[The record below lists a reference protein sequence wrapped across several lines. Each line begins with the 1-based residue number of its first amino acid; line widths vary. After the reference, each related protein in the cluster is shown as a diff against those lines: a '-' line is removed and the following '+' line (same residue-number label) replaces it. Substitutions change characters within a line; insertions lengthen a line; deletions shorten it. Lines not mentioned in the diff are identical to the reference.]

1 MIILYLF
8 SYYFTAYSTN
18 NLYQGNYGNNHQT
31 LVNNTPT
38 TKRQSRVSR
47 PPSCARPTI
56 SSLRKMNRTFSL
68 NNVSDI
74 GSNQLK
80 QQQKHQES
88 PINQTQNNSSSNMSL
103 FLNTQNV
110 VPLTQASLAA
120 VEQQQQANFPPSD
133 DSMMRMTL
141 LNNANKLSSKYAS
154 SNYLSDYT
162 KPALMNPQK
171 TRTQPRRRTPRN
183 AEEFLVQAGVQD
195 PETYLS
201 KGFYVGS
208 MLNLNELNKS
218 TPVDQQHPNIQN
230 NFMSQQFHQQV
241 APVSSSSS
249 SSTGGFQKSNQNHHF
264 YDKDDQISNNLQ
276 RRNSVHE
283 STSISMANLNFMNNN
298 FNAEK
303 QANLET
309 NSTKNY
315 YRQKGP
321 YTKQRSATTAIID
334 TSDHGGFSL
343 NENQHE
349 STATTT
355 GSSAPSSDS
364 SSSPNPLHIRNNQ
377 KQANLGPLMS
387 AVSKLETDVV
397 LNSPRSGLSGF
408 IEQRFF
414 NSNQNEVEIDDDF
427 DEYEYL
433 ERNLGAEPPFTSNA
447 LLSQRR
453 TLENNGLEQT
463 TTNVTDYYTDESNSC
478 NNDAEYPQFNSS
490 KTLCNPEEPV
500 NNNGSYLNVNYANS
514 SFSVGGITP
523 NSQNNFYPNNGN
535 NMSNMHVNNMPNSN
549 SSASTTQLANLNSL
563 KPSPRHINGNGWEQ
577 ASVVSNNSLFSGLFA
592 FLLHYTSSTFRA
604 RQASRSSFFYLK
616 MKI

>member
-1 MIILYLF
+1 
-8 SYYFTAYSTN
+8 
-18 NLYQGNYGNNHQT
+18 
-31 LVNNTPT
+31 
-38 TKRQSRVSR
+38 
-47 PPSCARPTI
+47 
-56 SSLRKMNRTFSL
+56 
-68 NNVSDI
+68 
-74 GSNQLK
+74 
-80 QQQKHQES
+80 
-88 PINQTQNNSSSNMSL
+88 MSL

-120 VEQQQQANFPPSD
+120 AEQQQQQHFPSET

-162 KPALMNPQK
+162 KSSAINNPQK

-195 PETYLS
+195 PDAYLS

-218 TPVDQQHPNIQN
+218 APVDPQQPHIQN
-230 NFMSQQFHQQV
+230 NFMSQQFQQHQV

-249 SSTGGFQKSNQNHHF
+249 SSTGGFHKNNQGHF

-283 STSISMANLNFMNNN
+283 STSISMANLNFMNSN

-303 QANLET
+303 QTVENGP
-309 NSTKNY
+309 KNY

-321 YTKQRSATTAIID
+321 YSKQRSATTAIID
-334 TSDHGGFSL
+334 TSDHGFSL

-349 STATTT
+349 STATT

-377 KQANLGPLMS
+377 KQTNLGPLMS

-397 LNSPRSGLSGF
+397 LNSPRSGLNGF

-453 TLENNGLEQT
+453 TLENNGIEQT

-478 NNDAEYPQFNSS
+478 NNDTEYPQFNSS

-500 NNNGSYLNVNYANS
+500 NNGSYLNVNYANS

-523 NSQNNFYPNNGN
+523 NSQNNFYPNNNSNIIHGN
-535 NMSNMHVNNMPNSN
+535 TNPNSN
-549 SSASTTQLANLNSL
+549 NSASTTQLSNLNGL
-563 KPSPRHINGNGWEQ
+563 KPSPRHLNGNGWDQ
-577 ASVVSNNSLFSGLFA
+577 ASVVSNNSLFSGLC
-592 FLLHYTSSTFRA
+592 
-604 RQASRSSFFYLK
+604 FFH
-616 MKI
+616 